1 MDIVGI
7 LILCLLGYRNS
18 AKAKLKGQNGLLWGV
33 ITVISYIIAEGIG
46 LYLVIA
52 LFCLDVV
59 DMSILS
65 KANGNFDAVS
75 KQFNAQVNQALM
87 ANPLRELTV
96 FLFGLGGYLFV
107 RYLID
112 RKPDKKEPE
121 IHWMDKMG
129 EQ

>member
-33 ITVISYIIAEGIG
+33 VTVISYIIAEGIG
-46 LYLVIA
+46 LYIVIA
-52 LFCLDVV
+52 LFCRDVV

>member
-1 MDIVGI
+1 
-7 LILCLLGYRNS
+7 
-18 AKAKLKGQNGLLWGV
+18 
-33 ITVISYIIAEGIG
+33 
-46 LYLVIA
+46 
-52 LFCLDVV
+52 
-59 DMSILS
+59 MSILS